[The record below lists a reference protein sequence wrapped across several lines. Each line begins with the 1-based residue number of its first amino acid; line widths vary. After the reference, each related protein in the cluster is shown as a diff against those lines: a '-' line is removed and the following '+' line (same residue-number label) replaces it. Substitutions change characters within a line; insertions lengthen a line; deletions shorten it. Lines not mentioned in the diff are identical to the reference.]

1 MLPGGTTIPQPQLLV
16 FRTDT
21 QVDDELSK
29 AFAAVTTLQ
38 PVLHFRGELR
48 AVIES
53 ARAFQ
58 PALMLVQLG
67 SDLDFLRVLIEEV
80 QACSPLTAMV
90 GFFSLDRS
98 GPSSSEAGLMI
109 QALRLGV
116 EDFVRRPFSSFDL
129 QQLLAQRLKPRRQER
144 AKLGVTV
151 SFVSNKG
158 GVGKSTVVV
167 NVAVGLARR
176 HPARVLLIDGSLQ
189 LGVCATHLNLRPQT
203 TIVDAWEQRQRLD
216 ERLLRQLTTP
226 HHSGL
231 ELLAAPAD
239 ATESAGMDDA
249 TLSRILLL
257 ARRTYDYVLVDT
269 FPLFDAVT
277 MAILDLS
284 DYAYIVVENI
294 VPTMQVVRGY
304 FGLLEQV
311 GFPEDRQRLVLNRYT
326 RRGTCPDRAS
336 VERYLNRQL
345 DHWIPWENGLVQAAN
360 IGQPFMLG
368 WHPFSRA
375 ARALQGLTDEIEQ
388 ARPADRAALVAHE
401 PPMHANPATSARD
414 FAEGGPDES
423 R

>member
-1 MLPGGTTIPQPQLLV
+1 MLPGATTIPQPQLLV
-16 FRTDT
+16 FRNDT
-21 QVDDELSK
+21 QVDDELNK
-29 AFAAVTTLQ
+29 AFAAITTLQ
-38 PVLHFRGELR
+38 PVLHFHGELR

-58 PALMLVQLG
+58 PALMLVQLS
-67 SDLDFLRVLIEEV
+67 SDMDFLRVLIDEV
-80 QACSPLTAMV
+80 QACSPLTTIV
-90 GFFSLDRS
+90 GFFSMDRS
-98 GPSSSEAGLMI
+98 GHGSSEAALMI

-129 QQLLAQRLKPRRQER
+129 QQLLTQRLKPRRLER
-144 AKLGVTV
+144 AKLGVTA

-167 NVAVGLARR
+167 NVAVELARR
-176 HPARVLLIDGSLQ
+176 HPERVLLIDGSLQ
-189 LGVCATHLNLRPQT
+189 LGVCAAHLNLRPKMT
-203 TIVDAWEQRQRLD
+203 LVDAWEQRQRLD
-216 ERLLRQLTTP
+216 ERLLRQLTTA
-226 HHSGL
+226 HSSGL

-239 ATESAGMDDA
+239 ATESAGIDDA

-284 DYAYIVVENI
+284 DYAYIVVENV
-294 VPTMQVVRGY
+294 VPTLQVVRGY

-311 GFPEDRQRLVLNRYT
+311 GFPQDRQRLILNRYA

-336 VERYLNRQL
+336 VERYLDRQL
-345 DHWIPWENGLVQAAN
+345 DYLIPWESGIVQAAN
-360 IGQPFMLG
+360 IGQPFILG

-375 ARALQGLTDEIEQ
+375 VRALRGVADDIER
-388 ARPADRAALVAHE
+388 AHPADRAALVLRE
-401 PPMHANPATSARD
+401 PPMNAAPETNSRD
-414 FAEGGPDES
+414 FAEGIRDES
-423 R
+423 